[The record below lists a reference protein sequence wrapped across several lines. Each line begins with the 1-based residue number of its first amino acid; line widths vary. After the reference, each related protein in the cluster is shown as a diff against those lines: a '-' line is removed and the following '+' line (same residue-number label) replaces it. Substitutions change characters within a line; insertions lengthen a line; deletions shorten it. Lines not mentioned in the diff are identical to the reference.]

1 MSAWQPKVIAS
12 VAQGGKA
19 SEALDPQAVQSDL
32 EAGAL
37 AQQTAGELTG
47 ESLGAVEAVER
58 GVELDLG
65 LWLGGDL
72 YLSSPAALLLLPLLA
87 VFALLGRTSKRRSIA
102 RMGTL
107 AAGVFPKSLR
117 QRLAPL
123 VGLLLAVGVVL
134 MTLALARPVRA
145 DVLRA
150 DVSEGVDILLV
161 IDRSGSMEERDMA
174 RGATRLDVV
183 KKVAADFAERRTND
197 AVGAADSIGVMAFAA
212 YPSLLLPFTLDS
224 EMIQATLS
232 GITELNPYSSANGNG
247 VGVAL
252 TKAAQVLSESEAE
265 SRVVVLLTDGQNN
278 VPAID
283 PLDAAAFAAAENVR
297 VHTIL
302 AGRGVSRDPRAMQ
315 ARSELR
321 GIAEETGGQ
330 YFAAENIGELEA
342 IYGLIEELE
351 RTPRERRRFVATQD
365 LYPSL
370 LGPGLACY
378 LLAWLVRVAFVRR
391 SF

>member
-1 MSAWQPKVIAS
+1 MSALVPTDALATALG
-12 VAQGGKA
+12 AQGA
-19 SEALDPQAVQSDL
+19 SALDPQSVRDGLTA
-32 EAGAL
+32 AGLSAKDATQAAEEVL
-37 AQQTAGELTG
+37 QT
-47 ESLGAVEAVER
+47 VEAVER

-72 YLSSPAALLLLPLLA
+72 YLTNPGALGLLPLLA
-87 VFALLGRTSKRRSIA
+87 LFALFGRTSKRRSLV

-107 AAGVFPKSLR
+107 ASAAFPKSLR
-117 QRLAPL
+117 QRLSPL
-123 VGLLLAVGVVL
+123 VGLLLVAGVVL
-134 MTLALARPVRA
+134 MTMALARPVRA

-197 AVGAADSIGVMAFAA
+197 TVGAADSIGVMAFAA

-224 EMIQATLS
+224 EMIKATLA
-232 GITELNPYSSANGNG
+232 GITELNPYSSANGTG
-247 VGVAL
+247 VGIAL
-252 TKAAQVLSESEAE
+252 TKAAQVLSESKAE

-278 VPAID
+278 VPTID
-283 PLDAAAFAAAENVR
+283 PLDAAAFAATENVR

-321 GIAEETGGQ
+321 GIADETGGK
-330 YFAAENIGELEA
+330 YFAAENVAELEA

-365 LYPSL
+365 LYPGL

-378 LLAWLVRVAFVRR
+378 LLAWLVRVLFVRR
-391 SF
+391 SL